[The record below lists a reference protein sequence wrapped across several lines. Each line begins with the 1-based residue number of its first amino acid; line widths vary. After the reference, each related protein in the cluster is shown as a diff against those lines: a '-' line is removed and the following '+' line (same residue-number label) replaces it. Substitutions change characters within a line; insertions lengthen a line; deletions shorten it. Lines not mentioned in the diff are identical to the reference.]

1 MGKEAQFARAEVAAV
16 VAKILAGTFRTIR
29 LPQLGLT

>member
-1 MGKEAQFARAEVAAV
+1 MGKEAQFARAEVATV
-16 VAKILAGTFRTIR
+16 VAEILAGTFRAIR